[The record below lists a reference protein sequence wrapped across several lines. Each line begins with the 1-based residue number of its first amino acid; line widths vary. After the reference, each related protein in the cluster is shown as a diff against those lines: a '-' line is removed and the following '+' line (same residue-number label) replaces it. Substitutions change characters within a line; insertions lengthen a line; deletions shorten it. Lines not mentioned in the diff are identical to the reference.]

1 MFKRTPPTPNTELVA
16 QIDRLQQT
24 VTRLET
30 RVCKLIEHLGA
41 THLINSQPSKAP
53 TKGQK

>member
-1 MFKRTPPTPNTELVA
+1 MFMHTKPAPDTDLLA

-53 TKGQK
+53 SKDKK

>member
-41 THLINSQPSKAP
+41 THLINSQPGKAP
-53 TKGQK
+53 SKDK